1 MEKEVLV
8 EEARPAHRVARWVVG
23 GTCILADAAA
33 AKAENLA
40 TAEATLWVPVAVAM
54 AAVEGLPAV
63 AVAAARLRKVAS
75 AAVVAV
81 ETAGAAQ
88 DFAVD
93 LAVWA
98 PYGARVESCWKLVND
113 TFDSDDSRCV
123 GRIPMPGDL
132 VQLI

>member
-1 MEKEVLV
+1 MLV

-93 LAVWA
+93 LAVWVA
-98 PYGARVESCWKLVND
+98 AAATPASAAAVSVAAATLAAVMAAVA
-113 TFDSDDSRCV
+113 TSRPSL
-123 GRIPMPGDL
+123 RQRPS
-132 VQLI
+132 